1 MEKYQSTD
9 NSASTTLD
17 GLKEQLADCELKA
30 PISGVVTA
38 VNVSVGDSNTPGNVL
53 FTIEDTSTM
62 KITAT
67 IDEKDILKVNEGQE
81 VVITSNA
88 LGDEKLSGVVS
99 KVIKV
104 KSASAAGTDASA
116 AQAGTGGY
124 SAEITILSDSDL
136 LVGMSTKAKII
147 VSQRGSTLAVP
158 YDLVKYDDNGD
169 AYILVPEDNGDGT
182 YTAKRC
188 NITVGEEV
196 DYYTEVLGGDL
207 KAGDYFIY
215 DYSVEEG
222 DIVYCDLASA
232 DAAQSTEALDGTEAL
247 GGTSETGST
256 ESVIDESAVDST
268 ESVNSTEAADSTD
281 KTDSADK
288 TDSKD
293 KSTST
298 DNKEEAAE

>member
-1 MEKYQSTD
+1 
-9 NSASTTLD
+9 
-17 GLKEQLADCELKA
+17 
-30 PISGVVTA
+30 
-38 VNVSVGDSNTPGNVL
+38 
-53 FTIEDTSTM
+53 
-62 KITAT
+62 
-67 IDEKDILKVNEGQE
+67 
-81 VVITSNA
+81 
-88 LGDEKLSGVVS
+88 
-99 KVIKV
+99 
-104 KSASAAGTDASA
+104 
-116 AQAGTGGY
+116 
-124 SAEITILSDSDL
+124 
-136 LVGMSTKAKII
+136 MSTKAKII

-188 NITVGEEV
+188 NITVGEEI

-256 ESVIDESAVDST
+256 ESGIGESTVDST

-288 TDSKD
+288 ADSADKTDSKD